1 MVPFLPDFGLNGADS
16 ALVLRAAGG
25 SSCAII
31 YYSGLTAGRAGGEWM
46 RDVVLV
52 GGGVMGCLSALELL
66 QAGCRVTLL
75 ERGELG
81 REASWAGGGIVSPLY
96 PWRYC
101 DAVSALSD
109 WSQGYYP
116 ALAEALLEQTGLD
129 PEVHSCGLLW
139 LDHDE
144 QEQALSWAGAH
155 AKPLRSVDADFIYQQ
170 VPQLAAGFRG
180 ALWQRGLANVRNPRL
195 MQSLRARLVQFDE
208 FTLHEHCA
216 VESLLRDGNA
226 VLGVDC
232 AVGRIEADA
241 VVLCA
246 GAWSGDWL
254 SQVGLNLPVEPV
266 KGQMLL
272 YKMAPGWL
280 PSIVMAQGR
289 YAIPRR
295 DGHIL
300 IGSTLEYEGYD
311 KRTTEQALASLQAS
325 AEALLPDLAARA
337 PVAQWAG
344 LRPGSPDGVPYIG
357 PLSAMPGLWLNTGHF
372 RNGLVLAPASC
383 RLLTD
388 LMLGRAPDID
398 PAPYLPDI
406 RLN

>member
-1 MVPFLPDFGLNGADS
+1 MH
-16 ALVLRAAGG
+16 
-25 SSCAII
+25 
-31 YYSGLTAGRAGGEWM
+31 
-46 RDVVLV
+46 DVVLV

-66 QAGCRVTLL
+66 HAGCRVTLL

-101 DAVSALSD
+101 EAVSALAD

-116 ALAEALLEQTGLD
+116 PLADTLLAQTGLD
-129 PEVHSCGLLW
+129 PEVHDCGLLW

-144 QEQALSWAGAH
+144 QDQALGWAAAH
-155 AKPLRSVDADFIYQQ
+155 DKPLQRVDTDFIYRQ
-170 VPQLAAGFRG
+170 VPQLASGYSG
-180 ALWQRGLANVRNPRL
+180 ALWQAGLANVRNPRL
-195 MQSLRARLVQFDE
+195 MQSLRARLSQFE
-208 FTLHEHCA
+208 HFVLHEHCA
-216 VESLLRDGNA
+216 VDSLLQEGDA
-226 VLGVDC
+226 VVGVQC
-232 AVGRIEADA
+232 PAGRIEADA

-254 SQVGLNLPVEPV
+254 GQAGLSLPVEPV

-280 PSIVMAQGR
+280 PSMVMAQGR

-325 AEALLPDLAARA
+325 AEALLPDLARQS

-357 PLSAMPGLWLNTGHF
+357 PVSSLPGLWLNAGHF

-383 RLLTD
+383 RLLVD
-388 LMLGRAPDID
+388 LMLDRTPEID
-398 PAPYLPDI
+398 PAPYLPDA
-406 RLN
+406 RLR

>member
-1 MVPFLPDFGLNGADS
+1 
-16 ALVLRAAGG
+16 
-25 SSCAII
+25 
-31 YYSGLTAGRAGGEWM
+31 M
-46 RDVVLV
+46 REVVLV

-101 DAVSALSD
+101 DAVSALAE

-116 ALAEALLEQTGLD
+116 QLATSLLEQTERD
-129 PEVHSCGLLW
+129 PQVHTCGLLW

-144 QEQALSWAGAH
+144 QDQALDWAVAH
-155 AKPLRSVDADFIYQQ
+155 GKPLRAVDADFVYRQ
-170 VPQLAAGFRG
+170 VPQLAPGFAG
-180 ALWQRGLANVRNPRL
+180 ALWQADLANVRNPRL
-195 MQSLRARLVQFDE
+195 MQALRARLLQFDA

-216 VESLLRDGNA
+216 VESLLRDGDA
-226 VLGVDC
+226 VVGVQC
-232 AVGRIEADA
+232 PVGRIEAAA

-254 SQVGLNLPVEPV
+254 QQAGLTLPVEPV

-272 YKMAPGWL
+272 YRMTPGWL
-280 PSIVMAQGR
+280 PSIVMARGR

-311 KRTTEQALASLQAS
+311 KRTTDEALASLRAS
-325 AEALLPDLAARA
+325 AQALLPDLARQS

-357 PLSAMPGLWLNTGHF
+357 PVSSLPGLWLNTGHF

-383 RLLTD
+383 RLLAD
-388 LMLGRAPDID
+388 LLLQRSPEID
-398 PAPYLPDI
+398 PTPYLPDT